1 MNRFLLIAAAI
12 AASSSSAA
20 SAALISQTYDFTAGP
35 FTTADNGTAPVQTV
49 TGSLSL
55 TFDDNLTVVDQTGV
69 TVNNLSLNFQ
79 TPVLYSYFA
88 SNNVLAFRS
97 TNFGFSGGLPNRDVN
112 GFFMTIRNATSIDP
126 LNFNGTFAYSRVG
139 FNDTAST
146 RTLIF
151 GVGNV
156 PGAVP
161 EPATWMMMLMGFG
174 LIGGTMRRK
183 RQVVQITYG

>member
-35 FTTADNGTAPVQTV
+35 FGTSEGGIVPVQTV

-55 TFDDNLTVVDQTGV
+55 TFDDSFTVVDQTGV
-69 TVNNLSLNFQ
+69 TVNSLSLNFLS
-79 TPVLYSYFA
+79 PVLYSYFA
-88 SNNVLAFRS
+88 SDNVLAFRS
-97 TNFGFSGGLPNRDVN
+97 TNFGFAGDLPNKNVN
-112 GFFMTIRNATSIDP
+112 GFSMTIRDATSIDP
-126 LNFNGTFAYSRVG
+126 SKLTGTFAYSRVG

-146 RTLIF
+146 RNVIF
-151 GVGNV
+151 GVANV

-174 LIGGTMRRK
+174 LIGGAIRRK
-183 RQVVQITYG
+183 RQNVQVSFG